1 MANKKISQ
9 LPEAEEITADDIVPI
24 VEKDSLQTQQA
35 TFQKV
40 LDYVTGSTF
49 QTITAN
55 NYVGIRESMILP
67 NFDLSS
73 FSFTSG
79 TGNPV
84 EVGTEKNNITF
95 SATAN
100 RTPTYAVLQ
109 DSYGSPDTNLT
120 PQWVEPNTSISF
132 GVTGNFVKNDTNQSI
147 SFTLT
152 AEEGGISKNRTV
164 STIWTRYFYWGKSS
178 NSSLPL
184 TEANVKSLG
193 NSSLNT
199 SKSRTF
205 SVTMSSEYA
214 YFAYPTSYG
223 QITGLKDN
231 NAGFPTGFTLVGT
244 VSSVTTENGNGNST
258 NYYLYRTSNALQGTI
273 SFTTS

>member
-9 LPEAEEITADDIVPI
+9 LPEAQEVTPDDIIPM
-24 VEKDSLQTQQA
+24 VEKDALQTQQV

-49 QTITAN
+49 EAINAN
-55 NYVGIRESMILP
+55 YYFGIRESMILP

-73 FSFTSG
+73 FSFNSG
-79 TGNPV
+79 TGNAV
-84 EVGTEKNNITF
+84 EVGTEKTSITF
-95 SATAN
+95 TATAN

-109 DSYGSPDTNLT
+109 DNYGSPDTNLT
-120 PQWVEPNTSISF
+120 SQWVDPNTSISF

-152 AEEGGISKNRTV
+152 AEEGGISKSRTV
-164 STIWTRYFYWGKSS
+164 STTWTRYFYWGKSS
-178 NSSLPL
+178 NGSLPL

-193 NSSLNT
+193 SSALNT
-199 SKSRTF
+199 SRSRTF
-205 SVTMSSEYA
+205 SVSMSSEYA

-223 QITGLKDN
+223 QITTLRDN

-244 VSSVTTENGNGNST
+244 VSSVTTESGNGNST
-258 NYYLYRTSNALQGTI
+258 NYYLYRTSNALQGTV